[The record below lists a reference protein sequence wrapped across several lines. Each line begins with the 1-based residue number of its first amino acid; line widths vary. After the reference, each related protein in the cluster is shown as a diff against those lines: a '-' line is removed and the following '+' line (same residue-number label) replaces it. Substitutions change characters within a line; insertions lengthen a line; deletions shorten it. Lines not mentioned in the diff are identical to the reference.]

1 MLYLPIIGALAL
13 AGGTILQRIILK
25 KREMGIKLYQTAEFL
40 AIIIASLPFIYF
52 LWKVNPAA
60 LETKNVIIFALIIV
74 FSIIA
79 NLLVYYSI
87 KWEKVTH
94 LEPAKLTEPLFVVI
108 LAIIFSFIFGTQLYE
123 RNLNV
128 IIPTL
133 IAGLALIFSH
143 IKKHHLDFNK
153 YFIAAILGSFFFALE
168 LVLSK
173 LILNLYSP
181 ISFYFIRSASILL
194 ISLIAFRPK
203 LNKIENKTKLKIL
216 LVGFLWVVYR
226 IVLYYGYINFG
237 VVYTTLTLML
247 SPIFIYFF
255 AHKFL
260 KEKLEW
266 RNIIAATVI
275 VACIIYVLAV

>member
-266 RNIIAATVI
+266 RNIIAAAVI